1 MAGKRHWSPS
11 WDDAERLVRLLLRIA
26 AEVVKLIIELRGG
39 R

>member
-1 MAGKRHWSPS
+1 MKRHHRPN
-11 WDDAERLVRLLLRIA
+11 WDAAERLVKLLLRIA